1 MYNFQI
7 KCLMKQFFRN
17 YSFFDG
23 DLMLFAGNLV
33 QTITRDSV
41 KFETFSVD
49 AAAITAFAALGN
61 QFKTFPPDIFY
72 QADVG
77 IATEEKN
84 AAREKLLIETRKIT
98 NRALVKWG
106 KNSSHYK
113 KFDVK
118 RITEMSDKTLLATA
132 RLVVKTAEELLAELS
147 SEGLTQIIIDDYKD
161 LAQIF
166 EDKLNALNSAIE
178 IRDSKSKERI
188 ALGNQLYSLVSKY
201 CLLGKTIW
209 NKVDESKYND
219 YIIYD
224 KPSKVRIAA
233 PND

>member
-1 MYNFQI
+1 M
-7 KCLMKQFFRN
+7 L
-17 YSFFDG
+17 FDG
-23 DLMLFAGNLV
+23 DLMMIASNLV

-41 KFETFSVD
+41 EFATYSVD
-49 AAAITAFAALGN
+49 VAAITAFAALGN

-77 IATEEKN
+77 IATEEKK
-84 AAREKLLIETRKIT
+84 AAREQLLIETRKIT

-147 SEGLTQIIIDDYKD
+147 SEGLTQDIIDDYIIYT
-161 LAQIF
+161 QNF

-178 IRDSKSKERI
+178 IRDTKSKERI
-188 ALGNQLYSLVSKY
+188 ALGNQLYTLVSKY

-219 YIIYD
+219 YIIYG
-224 KPSKVRIAA
+224 KPSKGKIDV